1 MKIPAKP
8 PVFSELLI
16 KIFESDRKKGTDL
29 LLQKSKAVD
38 KKGRYVAS
46 LIMLWVYNILLFKY
60 QKYIFFEFISYT
72 SYIL

>member
-1 MKIPAKP
+1 MKIPSKP

-38 KKGRYVAS
+38 KKGRYVVS
-46 LIMLWVYNILLFKY
+46 LIMLWVLGFK
-60 QKYIFFEFISYT
+60 IPFTSSY
-72 SYIL
+72 SI